1 MDIAFQSCRDESLAD
16 DLDMAFNS
24 QQPGRLTPALKLHA
38 LNGLVHLLCNFTM
51 TVFADIN
58 DFDLDTY
65 ESTDSDNLS
74 ELLNTNWQTTA
85 AVGLSVATGGIAGA
99 VALAAFPAQTIVAG
113 ASIGTL
119 AYAGKRRAD
128 GKSAFPFMDKSD
140 KKSDEKSDKK
150 SESKSEDQA
159 EA

>member
-1 MDIAFQSCRDESLAD
+1 
-16 DLDMAFNS
+16 MAFNS
-24 QQPGRLTPALKLHA
+24 QQPGRLTPALKLCA

-51 TVFADIN
+51 ENTI
-58 DFDLDTY
+58 DFTGFVPDT
-65 ESTDSDNLS
+65 TDGGTDNLS

-128 GKSAFPFMDKSD
+128 GKKPFPFMDKSD
-140 KKSDEKSDKK
+140 KKSDEKS
-150 SESKSEDQA
+150 EDQA
-159 EA
+159 KA